1 MTVGCWIMQ
10 HIAQW
15 GHVAKRSVIVHIA
28 GQRYVIRS
36 DADEEYVQTL
46 ATFVNDR
53 ILEVQQTSR
62 PVSPQSLVML
72 AALNIADDLFK
83 ERQDRKMFKTKVQ
96 KKSRAILEFLDKE
109 VIRNL
114 QNDT

>member
-1 MTVGCWIMQ
+1 MR
-10 HIAQW
+10 
-15 GHVAKRSVIVHIA
+15 KRSVIVYIA

-53 ILEVQQTSR
+53 IMEVQQSSR

-83 ERQDRKMFKTKVQ
+83 ARQDRKALKTKV
-96 KKSRAILEFLDKE
+96 KEKSRAILEFLDKE
-109 VIRNL
+109 VIQNL
-114 QNDT
+114 QDNS